1 VFSTVHT
8 NDSASTVTRLIDIG
22 VEPYLVSSSLLLVIA
37 QRLLRTLCPNCREP
51 VTPTQEMLYH
61 LEDLKLSIDQFP
73 DGKLMKGKGC
83 DECFRSGYAGRTAIY
98 EVMPIDTHIQE
109 QIVNK
114 ATASTIKRGALERGL
129 KTLRMSGVQKLLHG
143 MTTPDEVLRVTQLDV
158 L

>member
-1 VFSTVHT
+1 
-8 NDSASTVTRLIDIG
+8 
-22 VEPYLVSSSLLLVIA
+22 
-37 QRLLRTLCPNCREP
+37 
-51 VTPTQEMLYH
+51 
-61 LEDLKLSIDQFP
+61 
-73 DGKLMKGKGC
+73 
-83 DECFRSGYAGRTAIY
+83 
-98 EVMPIDTHIQE
+98 MPIDTHIQE